1 MLSIGKAQGSY
12 YVSLAKDD
20 YYTHG
25 GEPNGVWHGRGAEAL
40 GLTGDIDKTEFL
52 KLCDGV
58 GKDGEALTQNAGKEN
73 HVAGWD
79 LTFSAPKSVSV
90 LWSQADFETRLKIQ
104 QLHFEAVKKSLDY
117 LEAEAGF
124 TRRGHLGESTE
135 KCKLVFATFEHG
147 TSRAQEP
154 QLHTHAIAQ
163 NVGIREDGT
172 TGTILS
178 RPLYRLKMTTGA
190 LYRAELAHKLHTE
203 LGLEIEKTKDAFE
216 IKGVSKEL
224 MTEFSSR
231 RKEILEAMT
240 DAKASGAERA
250 SYFTMTTREKKAHV
264 AREILFEKWQE
275 VGKSYSFDAEQI
287 LGRKKDFSQKVR
299 LADLQSLKEIKAGV
313 EKTAE
318 KITERESYFSEKEL
332 IRKTALENVGTFS
345 SDEIKDGVKQY
356 LETEAVKL
364 GRGKDDDFYY
374 TTKEVDAL
382 EKRMLSDVREAKAG
396 WHKKPLFSREIRINN
411 DLNTE
416 QKQAL
421 LSITD
426 TEGGSIKVVSGMAG
440 TGKTTLLKTAKEV
453 WEAQGFEVRGAAL
466 AAVAAKGLEEGAGIK
481 SDTVASTFFAI
492 DRAKGKITDAFQPPA
507 YVAARKKS
515 GLTLNSKTIIVVDEA
530 GMLGTRQ
537 MSELIHEVKK
547 AKARLILVGDEK
559 QLQPIDAGNPFKAIG
574 ERIGRS
580 ELTDIK
586 RQSDFWAR
594 EAVKDFSRGESEKG
608 LKAFAERDLLRVSE
622 TRKDAMQ
629 ELVKDWTAEKSENLQ
644 DSLMIAGTRAEVSKL
659 NRLAQSERLADGE
672 LGKKSI
678 QVKDDFLFEGERVLF
693 TKNNRILKVR
703 NGELGTVWEVDC
715 DKRTLQVYLDNGNRV
730 TVPLKN
736 YEEIQ
741 LGYAVTTHKAQGITI
756 NKAYVLT
763 GGSMQDRE
771 LSYVQMSRSRA
782 ETKIYTERAEVG
794 DTIAELSKQM
804 SKSRQKVIA
813 QDLVTSLPQEQNQN
827 KNLEKSLSR

>member
-1 MLSIGKAQGSY
+1 MLSIGKAQGGY

-20 YYTHG
+20 YYTQG

-40 GLTGDIDKTEFL
+40 GYTGEIDKDDFL

-58 GKDGEALTQNAGKEN
+58 GKDGEALTQNAGDKN

-104 QLHFEAVKKSLDY
+104 KIQFEAVTKALDY
-117 LEAEAGF
+117 LEEEAGL
-124 TRRGHLGESTE
+124 TRRGHLGESKE

-147 TSRAQEP
+147 TNRNQEP

-163 NVGIREDGT
+163 NVGVREDGT

-178 RPLYRLKMTTGA
+178 RPLYRFKMSAGA
-190 LYRAELAHKLHTE
+190 LYRAELAHKLNTE

-224 MTEFSSR
+224 MSEFSSR
-231 RKEILEAMT
+231 RKEILEAMK
-240 DAKASGAERA
+240 DANATGAERA

-275 VGKSYSFDAEQI
+275 VGKSYSFDAGKI
-287 LGRKKDFSQKVR
+287 LESEKNRAEMVR
-299 LADLQSLKEIKAGV
+299 IEFLLNIKEIKAAV
-313 EKTAE
+313 EKTAD
-318 KITERESYFSEKEL
+318 KITERESYFSTKEL
-332 IRKTALENVGTFS
+332 IRKMAQENVGIFS
-345 SDEIKDGVKQY
+345 SGEIKAGVKNY

-364 GRGKDDDFYY
+364 GRGKDGDFYF

-382 EKRMLSDVREAKAG
+382 EKRMLSDVQEAKTG
-396 WHKKPLFSREIRINN
+396 WHKRPLFSRETRINA

-426 TEGGSIKVVSGMAG
+426 TEGSSIKVVSGMAG
-440 TGKTTLLKTAKEV
+440 TGKTTLLRTAREV
-453 WEAQGFEVRGAAL
+453 WEAQGYELKGVAL
-466 AAVAAKGLEEGAGIK
+466 AGKAAQGLEEGAGIK
-481 SDTVASTFFAI
+481 SDTIHKTLFEI
-492 DRAKGKITDAFQPPA
+492 GRGNIKLTD
-507 YVAARKKS
+507 
-515 GLTLNSKTIIVVDEA
+515 KTVLVVDEA
-530 GMLGTRQ
+530 GMVGTRQ
-537 MSELIHEVKK
+537 MSELLREVKK
-547 AKARLILVGDEK
+547 ANSRLVLVGDEK

-580 ELTDIK
+580 ELIDIK
-586 RQSDFWAR
+586 RQSDVWAR

-608 LKAFAERDLLRVSE
+608 LKAFAERDLLKVSE
-622 TRKDAMQ
+622 TRTEAMK
-629 ELVKDWTAEKSENLQ
+629 ELVEDWTAEKSENLQ

-659 NRLAQSERLADGE
+659 NQLAQSQRIADGE

-678 QVKDDFLFEGERVLF
+678 QVKDDFIFEGERVLF
-693 TKNNRILKVR
+693 TKNNRFLQVR
-703 NGELGTVWEVDC
+703 NGELGTVWEIDREA
-715 DKRTLQVYLDNGNRV
+715 RTIKVFLDNGSRV
-730 TVPLKN
+730 TIPLRN
-736 YEEIQ
+736 YEEVQ

-771 LSYVQMSRSRA
+771 LSYVQMSRSRT

-794 DTIAELSKQM
+794 DTITELSKRM
-804 SKSRQKVIA
+804 SKSRQKEIA
-813 QDLVTSLPQEQNQN
+813 QDIAVKEVNQDKEITIN
-827 KNLEKSLSR
+827 Y

>member
-40 GLTGDIDKTEFL
+40 GLTGEIDKNEFL

-231 RKEILEAMT
+231 RKEILEAMEN
-240 DAKASGAERA
+240 AKASGAERA

-275 VGKSYSFDAEQI
+275 VGKSYNFDAEQI

-299 LADLQSLKEIKAGV
+299 LEDFQSLKGIKAGV
-313 EKTAE
+313 GKTAE
-318 KITERESYFSEKEL
+318 KITERESYFSEKDL
-332 IRKTALENVGTFS
+332 IRKTAQENVGAFS
-345 SDEIKDGVKQY
+345 SDEIKAGVKKY
-356 LETEAVKL
+356 LEIEAVKL
-364 GRGKDDDFYY
+364 GRGKDGDLYF

-382 EKRMLSDVREAKAG
+382 EKRMLSDVKEAKIG
-396 WHKKPLFSREIRINN
+396 WHKKPLFSREIVIKEN
-411 DLNTE
+411 LNTE

-426 TEGGSIKVVSGMAG
+426 TEGSSIKVVSGMAG
-440 TGKTTLLKTAKEV
+440 TGKTTLLKTAREV
-453 WEAQGFEVRGAAL
+453 WEAQGFEVKGVAL
-466 AAVAAKGLEEGAGIK
+466 AGKAAQGLEEGAGIK
-481 SDTVASTFFAI
+481 SDTIHKTLFEI
-492 DRAKGKITDAFQPPA
+492 GRGNIRLTD
-507 YVAARKKS
+507 
-515 GLTLNSKTIIVVDEA
+515 KTVLVVDEA
-530 GMLGTRQ
+530 GMVGTRQ
-537 MSELIHEVKK
+537 MSELLREVKK
-547 AKARLILVGDEK
+547 ANARLILVGDEK

-622 TRKDAMQ
+622 TRKDAMK

-678 QVKDDFLFEGERVLF
+678 QVKDDFIFEGERVLF
-693 TKNNRILKVR
+693 TKNNRFLQVR
-703 NGELGTVWEVDC
+703 NGELGTVWEVDRE
-715 DKRTLQVYLDNGNRV
+715 KRTLQVYLDNGNRV
-730 TVPLKN
+730 TISLKN

-763 GGSMQDRE
+763 GGSMTDRE

-782 ETKIYTERAEVG
+782 QTKIYTERAEVG

-804 SKSRQKVIA
+804 SKSRQKTIA
-813 QDLVTSLPQEQNQN
+813 QDVIELKDQRQQSLE
-827 KNLEKSLSR
+827 RGR